1 MCDRK
6 DCPKAYHLLC
16 LNLPQPP
23 YGEPSLQALPD
34 SISAHRARLRIRA
47 VQSPVWSRGIG
58 SVGKSKEQ

>member
-23 YGEPSLQALPD
+23 YGEPGLPAMPD
-34 SISAHRARLRIRA
+34 SDTGGPA
-47 VQSPVWSRGIG
+47 PGWSRGIG
-58 SVGKSKEQ
+58 GIGENKQQ